1 MKNRITEIRRAKGLS
16 LAAVAI
22 AVGTTKSQIK
32 KLEDGDRRL
41 TLDWMH
47 PISKALGVSLTDLIP
62 SSALK
67 RGNNRVDDNIS
78 SLVALL
84 SDADKETMLNLA
96 KVLFEKNALIFNQ
109 LSAVR
114 RQSVEILSPGPGV
127 SVDRSPQ

>member
-1 MKNRITEIRRAKGLS
+1 MLTANRITEIRRAKGLS
-16 LAAVAI
+16 LADVAA

-47 PISKALGVSLTDLIP
+47 RISKALGVSLTDLIP

-96 KVLFEKNALIFNQ
+96 KVLFEKT
-109 LSAVR
+109 R
-114 RQSVEILSPGPGV
+114 
-127 SVDRSPQ
+127 

>member
-1 MKNRITEIRRAKGLS
+1 LKNRITEIRRAKGLS
-16 LAAVAI
+16 LADVAA

-32 KLEDGDRRL
+32 KLENGDRRL

-47 PISKALGVSLTDLIP
+47 RISKALGVSLTDLIP

-96 KVLFEKNALIFNQ
+96 KVLFEKT
-109 LSAVR
+109 R
-114 RQSVEILSPGPGV
+114 
-127 SVDRSPQ
+127 